1 MNRGQS
7 LGGGAPGFLP
17 LKVKK
22 LTPLQTDQ
30 NNVIMNNKYS
40 KNEVSMRK
48 KFAFTLAEVLITL
61 GIIGVVAAMTMPV
74 LVEKYQKT
82 ETVSRLQ
89 KVYNILNN
97 AMRLAEAEYS
107 EYEYWDD
114 PVVIGIEAYYQK
126 YFKPYYKILKECNT
140 YQDCG
145 FDSNFPYKNLDD
157 SQWGEALI
165 WEGRRK
171 AFITSDGMII
181 NIIASGGAPVV
192 KVDRITVDINGA
204 AKPNKLGRD
213 VFRFEGVPKK
223 GVLPMF
229 YDAEEDIVKEECSM
243 SGPRGSSC
251 AAKIMRDGW
260 KIADD
265 YPW

>member
-1 MNRGQS
+1 MNRQQS
-7 LGGGAPGFLP
+7 LGGGGARGFLP
-17 LKVKK
+17 LKGE
-22 LTPLQTDQ
+22 
-30 NNVIMNNKYS
+30 NS
-40 KNEVSMRK
+40 
-48 KFAFTLAEVLITL
+48 FTLAEVLITL

-74 LVEKYQKT
+74 LVGKYQKT

-97 AMRLAEAEYS
+97 AMRLAEAEHG

-114 PVVIGIEAYYQK
+114 AVVIGAEAYYQK

-145 FDSNFPYKNLDD
+145 FDSNNPYKNLDD
-157 SQWGEALI
+157 SQWGESLI

-171 AFITSDGMII
+171 PFITSDGMLI
-181 NIIASGGAPVV
+181 NIIASGGSPVV
-192 KVDRITVDINGA
+192 KTDRITVDINGS

-213 VFRFEGVPKK
+213 VFRFVRVPKK
-223 GVLPMF
+223 GVLPLF
-229 YDAEEDIVKEECSM
+229 YDAEEDVVNAECS
-243 SGPRGSSC
+243 GAGGSSC